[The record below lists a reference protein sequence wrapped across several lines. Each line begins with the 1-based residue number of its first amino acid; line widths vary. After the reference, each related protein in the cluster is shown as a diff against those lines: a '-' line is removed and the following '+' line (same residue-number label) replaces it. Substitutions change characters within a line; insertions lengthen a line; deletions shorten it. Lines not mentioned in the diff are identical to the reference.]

1 MRQARE
7 YNYRAMAM
15 SLGPPAPVPVKG
27 AQRGKRSCWRKWGA
41 SLLRFMVGAASA
53 AEFAMSQ
60 KPSVS
65 QNSVPVPNLVSQ
77 KPSVAKPVF
86 APCHCNRFAD
96 VTRRA
101 ASGSDA
107 LAGRGDTG
115 DAFEGEGRRSPL
127 LAGSFD
133 ARDAP
138 GP

>member
-1 MRQARE
+1 
-7 YNYRAMAM
+7 
-15 SLGPPAPVPVKG
+15 
-27 AQRGKRSCWRKWGA
+27 
-41 SLLRFMVGAASA
+41 
-53 AEFAMSQ
+53 MSQ

-86 APCHCNRFAD
+86 ALCHSNRFAD

-133 ARDAP
+133 AGDAP
-138 GP
+138 GPKRRLPSFQQLDAIIHSLFCGLANAAENWPRLQRSRLLYSSCAAAVS

>member
-60 KPSVS
+60 KPQCRKTQCQC
-65 QNSVPVPNLVSQ
+65 QNPVSQ
-77 KPSVAKPVF
+77 KPTVAKPVF
-86 APCHCNRFAD
+86 GRATAFASL
-96 VTRRA
+96 T
-101 ASGSDA
+101 
-107 LAGRGDTG
+107 
-115 DAFEGEGRRSPL
+115 
-127 LAGSFD
+127 
-133 ARDAP
+133 
-138 GP
+138 